1 MSSAIMLTAGFLLS
15 SASAWAEDTS
25 IDEVTIT
32 VPSSCTM
39 TGTLNTAH
47 TTSLLSGETANNIG
61 TTTLKVICNDSA
73 GYAIYAIGFTDDVY
87 GKTVLTSSALGS
99 SYDIATATTVTTGT
113 SSWAMKLAT
122 SGSSYLPVIVGSTG
136 DSEKESSTPDFSNY
150 VAVPTEYTR
159 VAYRNS
165 TTDVGTGALGSSL
178 TTTYRVYV
186 SGTQPAGTYIGQ
198 VKYTMVHPSNAAAPI
213 PLLRESDCPASSI
226 CYAPNASDIVG
237 SMSTL
242 GTTTNLT
249 SVSPKAG
256 KVSATSNAEIMLIA
270 PNYSRP
276 GYGFAG
282 WSADFEADNSST
294 IYGPN
299 ETITVPDVSS
309 HGLILYP
316 VWIASTGNLQ
326 GWMGC
331 SSLTTA
337 PTNTRAT
344 LASMIALKDTRDNNV
359 YAVAR
364 LADGKCWMVENLRL
378 NAEDSRGDTNIAKA
392 QGYGD
397 ATANNQGKFIGLAD
411 SEDNFP
417 ATNGIND
424 STDANSVYY
433 AGTQSGTATVNIFKT
448 NYASYRMPRYNNN
461 NTNMAN
467 DATNSSGLPLTDSY
481 DTNNDQVR
489 WFGYGNYYSWSAA
502 IADTAYYNLN
512 NYHVGNTS
520 ICPNGWHLP
529 EGGDKDNSA
538 NSEFWALAVASIGA
552 VPVNTSSQTRPYYT
566 GSKEGANA
574 TKILRAFP
582 NNFVYSG
589 RFDNSS
595 TTHFRSSTGFYWSS
609 SAYGSYSEAYNLVL
623 TDSHVYPGDNV
634 HDRQFGRSVR
644 CVIQPLP
651 NTI

>member
-1 MSSAIMLTAGFLLS
+1 MKLTSVSGTYAP
-15 SASAWAEDTS
+15 
-25 IDEVTIT
+25 TIADGT
-32 VPSSCTM
+32 NGLENFTTWHVVPST
-39 TGTLNTAH
+39 
-47 TTSLLSGETANNIG
+47 
-61 TTTLKVICNDSA
+61 
-73 GYAIYAIGFTDDVY
+73 
-87 GKTVLTSSALGS
+87 
-99 SYDIATATTVTTGT
+99 
-113 SSWAMKLAT
+113 
-122 SGSSYLPVIVGSTG
+122 
-136 DSEKESSTPDFSNY
+136 
-150 VAVPTEYTR
+150 YTK
-159 VAYRNS
+159 VAYRTSGTDTDNS
-165 TTDVGTGALGSSL
+165 GSGIGSSL
-178 TTTYRVYV
+178 TTTYDAYV
-186 SGTQPAGTYIGQ
+186 ASTQPAGTYVGQ
-198 VKYTMVHPSNAAAPI
+198 VKYTLVHPNMTDNYNKPVIPI
-213 PLLRESDCPASSI
+213 TAEDCPGGWV
-226 CYAPNASDIVG
+226 CYAPNSGEIIG
-237 SMSTL
+237 SMDSISNTKI
-242 GTTTNLT
+242 T
-249 SVSPKAG
+249 SSPKAG
-256 KVSATSNAEIMLIA
+256 KKNIGTGATSINLIA

-282 WSADFEADNSST
+282 WSTKWDAVSAYNNNET
-294 IYGPN
+294 VYIYGPI
-299 ETITVPDVSS
+299 ETITTADLLANENINFSTQ
-309 HGLILYP
+309 GLILYP
-316 VWIASTGNLQ
+316 VWIASAGNLQ
-326 GWMGC
+326 GTDGQGWTGC
-331 SSLTTA
+331 SSLTAATYNS
-337 PTNTRAT
+337 TTGKVEAT
-344 LASMIALKDTRDNNV
+344 LSSVTALKDTRDNNV

-378 NAEDSRGDTNIAKA
+378 NAENSRGDANIAKA